1 MIRRP
6 PRSTLF
12 PYTTLFRS
20 GGLQEM
26 WEGPGARVFRPQSIA
41 VLPPMAS
48 QYDSAREDIQE
59 VLANSLSK
67 ARSEEHTSELQSR
80 QYLVCRLL
88 LEKKNNQPDGDQR
101 FP

>member
-1 MIRRP
+1 MTTCP
-6 PRSTLF
+6 PKKFLLGAMLLLVTLAGC
-12 PYTTLFRS
+12 

-59 VLANSLSK
+59 VIANSLAKAGRIERVVPAEQVTDIFQGSK
-67 ARSEEHTSELQSR
+67 EAF
-80 QYLVCRLL
+80 
-88 LEKKNNQPDGDQR
+88 D
-101 FP
+101 